1 MKRNVMWQF
10 PQLSWFQINEVRQKM
25 NKFLRTAYPTPSNK
39 TTGTP
44 ASARGSPPSG
54 SWRSREEPRPAG
66 GLALQPRPPRA
77 QTKGGGTRAPSRD
90 GHRTPR
96 SQFVLPPE
104 LHCRA
109 PPGFPRCSAGRQPHP
124 RAPSFGPRSPRS
136 PTLRGGER
144 GRAGCGTRPGTG
156 KAKRKRGHRSAAS
169 APREER
175 LPPTARRGETPRRP
189 GPTHRR
195 V

>member
-1 MKRNVMWQF
+1 
-10 PQLSWFQINEVRQKM
+10 M

-44 ASARGSPPSG
+44 TATRGSPPPG
-54 SWRSREEPRPAG
+54 SWRSREEPRPADGPSRG
-66 GLALQPRPPRA
+66 GPGTPAPTSARP
-77 QTKGGGTRAPSRD
+77 KGGGTRPPSPD

-109 PPGFPRCSAGRQPHP
+109 PPGFPRCSDGRKPHP

-144 GRAGCGTRPGTG
+144 GRAGGGTRPGTG

-175 LPPTARRGETPRRP
+175 LPPTERRGKRPRRP